1 MLMFLRRHIL
11 LVFTLLAMLSQ
22 GVFANGLM
30 IDNPQSHKAMMSGS
44 HHGTMMNIKDG
55 ATCHTEQTVEL
66 SHCCENE
73 QNSMLPGTAQNC
85 CDGDNSCKGDCNHC
99 LVISMTG
106 TLFSSKSWSGF
117 SPSEFVM
124 ATQMPHFHSISLPQD
139 IKPPIA

>member
-1 MLMFLRRHIL
+1 MFTFLRRHTL

-22 GVFANGLM
+22 GVFASGSM
-30 IDNPQSHKAMMSGS
+30 IGMSPTHEAMMSGA
-44 HHGTMMNIKDG
+44 HHSQMMSMKNG
-55 ATCHTEQTVEL
+55 ESCHTEQKTTP
-66 SHCCENE
+66 SHCCELE
-73 QNSMLPGTAQNC
+73 QTMLPGAAQNC
-85 CDGDNSCKGDCNHC
+85 CDGEGLCKGDCNHC

-139 IKPPIA
+139 IRPPIA